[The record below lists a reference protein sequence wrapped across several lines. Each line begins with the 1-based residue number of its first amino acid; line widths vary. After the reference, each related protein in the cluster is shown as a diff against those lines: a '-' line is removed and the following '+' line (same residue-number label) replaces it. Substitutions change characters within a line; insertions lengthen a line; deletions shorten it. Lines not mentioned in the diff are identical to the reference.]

1 MKACFSIGYFL
12 IKKKKTLFQLFL
24 FQARRSDCREEMSA
38 GKTAMGCLLS
48 PALPPYFSRS
58 LTSRRSPLSERL
70 EQATFALNIFL
81 SNADKT
87 CCS

>member
-1 MKACFSIGYFL
+1 MKACFSMGYFL
-12 IKKKKTLFQLFL
+12 IKKKTLFQLFL
-24 FQARRSDCREEMSA
+24 FQARRSDCREEMWA

-58 LTSRRSPLSERL
+58 LASRRSPLSERL

-87 CCS
+87 CFS